1 MTISGPERATGYL
14 RNKRKTCNR
23 KDKGAATG
31 TGRGQEKVRK
41 EKKKKKS
48 NLQGWLWSADLAE
61 QLQGAAFA

>member
-41 EKKKKKS
+41 EKKKKKQS
-48 NLQGWLWSADLAE
+48 PGVAVVS
-61 QLQGAAFA
+61 